1 VNELNEMLEKVARGT
16 LTPAEAAIELK
27 QRIEL
32 GLGFARLDVDRRRR
46 CGVPEVV
53 FGPGKAIE
61 QIVEIS
67 RQLLERERHV
77 MASRVSAEQ
86 ARALC
91 EALPNAVHHPLARC
105 VTADLEPLPPPRGR
119 VAVVSGGTADMPVG
133 EEAALTA
140 ERMGAEVDRIW
151 DCGVA
156 GLHRL
161 LPHLETLRAANAV
174 IVVAGM
180 EGALPS
186 VVAGLVDRPVI
197 AVPVSVGY
205 GVHWGG
211 LAPLLA
217 MLNSC
222 VPGVTVVNVDN
233 GFGAGVAAALINR
246 RAVGAP

>member
-1 VNELNEMLEKVARGT
+1 MNEIALEELLQRVAEGQ
-16 LTPAEAAIELK
+16 LSVADAAGVLK
-27 QRIEL
+27 GRIEL
-32 GLGFARLDVDRRRR
+32 GLGFARLDLDRRRR

-53 FGPGKAIE
+53 FGPGKTCE

-67 RQLLERERHV
+67 RRLLERERHV

-86 ARALC
+86 AAALC
-91 EALPNAVHHPLARC
+91 AALPGAVHHVAARC
-105 VTADLEPLPPPRGR
+105 VTVDLEPLQPPQGR
-119 VAVVSGGTADMPVG
+119 VAVVSGGTADLPVG

-140 ERMGAEVDRIW
+140 ERMGAVVDRIW

-161 LPHLETLRAANAV
+161 LPHLDTLRSANAV
-174 IVVAGM
+174 VVVAGM

-186 VVAGLVDRPVI
+186 VVAGLIDRPVI

-205 GVHWGG
+205 GSHWGG

-233 GFGAGVAAALINR
+233 GFGAGVAAGLINR
-246 RAVGAP
+246 RILG

>member
-1 VNELNEMLEKVARGT
+1 MEQLEELLGRVARGE
-16 LTPAEAAIELK
+16 LSASEAAAAIAS
-27 QRIEL
+27 RIEL
-32 GLGFARLDVDRRRR
+32 GLGFARLDLDRRRR

-53 FGPGKAIE
+53 FGPGKTVE

-67 RQLLERERHV
+67 RRLLERERHV
-77 MASRVSAEQ
+77 MASRVSPDQ

-91 EALPNAVHHPLARC
+91 EALPGAVHHAAARC
-105 VTADLEPLPPPRGR
+105 VTADLDPLPPPRGR
-119 VAVVSGGTADMPVG
+119 VAVVSGGTADLPVG

-140 ERMGAEVDRIW
+140 ERMGAAVDRIW

-174 IVVAGM
+174 VVVAGM

-186 VVAGLVDRPVI
+186 VVAGLVDRPVV

-205 GVHWGG
+205 GAHWGG

-233 GFGAGVAAALINR
+233 GFGAGVAAGLINR
-246 RAVGAP
+246 RAVEGQ

>member
-1 VNELNEMLEKVARGT
+1 MTDLHKLLEQVARGEIS
-16 LTPAEAAIELK
+16 PGEAAAELN
-27 QRIEL
+27 RRVEL
-32 GLGFARLDVDRRRR
+32 GLGYARLDLDRRRR

-53 FGPGKAIE
+53 FGPGKTVE
-61 QIVEIS
+61 QIVEIA

-91 EALPNAVHHPLARC
+91 EALPGAVYHSAARC
-105 VTADLEPLPPPRGR
+105 VTADLDPLPPPRGR
-119 VAVVSGGTADMPVG
+119 VAVVSGGTADLPVG
-133 EEAALTA
+133 EEAAITA
-140 ERMGAEVDRIW
+140 ERMGAAVDRIW

-161 LPHLETLRAANAV
+161 LPHLETLRRANAV
-174 IVVAGM
+174 IVAAGM

-186 VVAGLVDRPVI
+186 VVGGLVDRPVI

-205 GVHWGG
+205 GAHLGG
-211 LAPLLA
+211 LAPLLT

-233 GFGAGVAAALINR
+233 GFGAGVAAGLINR
-246 RAVGAP
+246 LAERGE

>member
-1 VNELNEMLEKVARGT
+1 MEPLEDLLGRVARGE
-16 LTPAEAAIELK
+16 LSPSDAAAAIAS
-27 QRIEL
+27 RIEV
-32 GLGFARLDVDRRRR
+32 GLGFARLDLDRRRR

-53 FGPGKAIE
+53 FGPGKTVE

-67 RQLLERERHV
+67 RKLLDRERHV
-77 MASRVSAEQ
+77 MASRVSPEQ
-86 ARALC
+86 ALALC
-91 EALPNAVHHPLARC
+91 EALPGAVHHAPARC
-105 VTADLEPLPPPRGR
+105 VTADLDPLPPPRGR
-119 VAVVSGGTADMPVG
+119 VAVVSGGTADLPVG

-140 ERMGAEVDRIW
+140 ERMGASVDRIW

-174 IVVAGM
+174 VVVAGM

-205 GVHWGG
+205 GAHWGG

-233 GFGAGVAAALINR
+233 GFGAGVAAGLINR
-246 RAVGAP
+246 RAVEAR

>member
-1 VNELNEMLEKVARGT
+1 MEHLEALLRQVARGE
-16 LTPAEAAIELK
+16 LSPSDAAAAIAS
-27 QRIEL
+27 RIEL
-32 GLGFARLDVDRRRR
+32 GLGFARLDLDRRRR

-53 FGPGKAIE
+53 FGPGKSVE

-86 ARALC
+86 ASALC
-91 EALPNAVHHPLARC
+91 EALPGAVHHAAARC

-119 VAVVSGGTADMPVG
+119 VAVVSGGTADLPVG

-140 ERMGAEVDRIW
+140 ERMGAAVDRIW

-161 LPHLETLRAANAV
+161 LPHLATLRAANAV
-174 IVVAGM
+174 VVVAGM

-205 GVHWGG
+205 GAHMGG

-222 VPGVTVVNVDN
+222 VPGVMVVNVDN
-233 GFGAGVAAALINR
+233 GFGAGVAAGLINR
-246 RAVGAP
+246 RALEAR